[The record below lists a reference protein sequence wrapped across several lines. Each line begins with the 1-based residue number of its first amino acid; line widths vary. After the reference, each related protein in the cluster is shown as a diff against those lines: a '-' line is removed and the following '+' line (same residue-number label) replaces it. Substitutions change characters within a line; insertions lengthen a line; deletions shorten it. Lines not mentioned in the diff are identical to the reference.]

1 MTIRFGAC
9 GRDLAH
15 CVVAVGVCQ
24 PGRSAHARDW
34 APTLGIYACI
44 LAPIMPG
51 GAAAALRG
59 AAAVH
64 DTGIVTLLRM
74 HMHGTFCATLAY
86 AIQRLAWQT
95 QAPKLLIC
103 QVVC

>member
-1 MTIRFGAC
+1 MIWHIVLLQSVCAS
-9 GRDLAH
+9 LAGQH
-15 CVVAVGVCQ
+15 M
-24 PGRSAHARDW
+24 HAIGLPHLEYMP
-34 APTLGIYACI
+34 AYSP
-44 LAPIMPG
+44 PIMPG

-74 HMHGTFCATLAY
+74 HMHETFCATLAY
-86 AIQRLAWQT
+86 AMQGLAWQT